1 MYCTQYRNRKGKEMA
16 QYRIRAQRIQFLE
29 LFVEATSAEEAEKFS
44 DDYITDDFTEI
55 GGEFEILEIR
65 KV

>member
-1 MYCTQYRNRKGKEMA
+1 MA
-16 QYRIRAQRIQFLE
+16 QYRISAQRIQFLE